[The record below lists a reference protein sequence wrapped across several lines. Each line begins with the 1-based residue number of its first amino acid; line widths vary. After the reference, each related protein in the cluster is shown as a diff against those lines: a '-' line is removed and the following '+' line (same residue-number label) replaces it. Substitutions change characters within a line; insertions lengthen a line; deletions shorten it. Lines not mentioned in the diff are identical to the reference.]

1 MGVFAGVDGVVRE
14 MSYIDAGR
22 AGVHHIPEGWAG
34 VDGVTRQFFAVS
46 EIDHIE
52 IDVNAVTTFTC
63 DADRN
68 IQSTDGYDLATA
80 NQYGTITISSTQI
93 QVTCTTKYKWIEI
106 GYTVNV
112 VFKDGHS
119 TTLYKLCS
127 ATSAIFALSVTGYQY
142 FSNDGGYINY
152 CLGNVVLEDYVSGST
167 SATKTLS
174 TATASFGQLAAIM
187 QSSGTCRSRQTF
199 NSIQI
204 NGTQYDIVIVNNLT

>member
-34 VDGVTRQFFAVS
+34 VDGVARQFFAVS

-52 IDVNAVTTFTC
+52 IDVNNVTTYTC

-80 NQYGTITISSTQI
+80 NQYGSISVTDTQI

-106 GYTVNV
+106 DYTVNV

-119 TTLYKLCS
+119 TTLYKLCT
-127 ATSAIFALSVTGYQY
+127 ATSAIFTLSVTGYQY
-142 FSNDGGYINY
+142 FSNDGGYVNY
-152 CLGNVVLEDYVSGST
+152 CLGNAVLEDYVSGSA
-167 SATKTLS
+167 SATKTLA
-174 TATASFGQLAAIM
+174 TATASYGELAAIM

-199 NSIQI
+199 NSAQI
-204 NGTQYDIVIVNNLT
+204 DGKQYDIVIINNLT